1 MAFNNG
7 FPVTYQQ
14 YAQAQQQYFNP
25 TPQGMY
31 TNYPQQAQQNT
42 MQPTNS
48 DIIWVQGE
56 TGAKSYLV
64 AKNSAIALWDSESPV
79 IYIKS
84 VDASGVP
91 SMVVLDY
98 KMREPEK
105 QEDKSKKELDE
116 LKAKLDMIIS
126 ELGIGSSKE
135 VGNE

>member
-31 TNYPQQAQQNT
+31 PNYPQQAQQNT

-64 AKNSAIALWDSESPV
+64 AKNSA
-79 IYIKS
+79 
-84 VDASGVP
+84 
-91 SMVVLDY
+91 
-98 KMREPEK
+98 
-105 QEDKSKKELDE
+105 
-116 LKAKLDMIIS
+116 
-126 ELGIGSSKE
+126 
-135 VGNE
+135 